1 MSSVPPLIFIALL
14 GAAVAAGDEAPRQPV
29 GVSVSLGRATI
40 WQRAPAQDT
49 GLTILGVSCDLE
61 GTLAVFALF
70 GLVDNRTEGEAR
82 AWGVAN
88 PSLGMTLEMPV
99 ARRLDLGLIFGS
111 TVPVGSGGGDFP
123 SRPIVLRA
131 MLSGTDWG
139 GPMFGPNHIDVY
151 EGLRLTS
158 SEGGFTFRFR
168 STLHP
173 AVRVR
178 GNKTDSLGP
187 RVIFTS
193 SGLLAAYA
201 VTPQLSFFTELAETR
216 FLNHPPFLQD
226 DPSLATDRYAVAGL
240 GLDLE
245 RRRLTHVKPSLL
257 YARAVD
263 APKNRRHFHL
273 IEMNV
278 RVSF

>member
-99 ARRLDLGLIFGS
+99 ARRLDLGTRHQRCRIDRRRSARRGRRGQRRA
-111 TVPVGSGGGDFP
+111 PGGPEGGGRD
-123 SRPIVLRA
+123 
-131 MLSGTDWG
+131 
-139 GPMFGPNHIDVY
+139 
-151 EGLRLTS
+151 
-158 SEGGFTFRFR
+158 
-168 STLHP
+168 
-173 AVRVR
+173 
-178 GNKTDSLGP
+178 P
-187 RVIFTS
+187 R
-193 SGLLAAYA
+193 
-201 VTPQLSFFTELAETR
+201 
-216 FLNHPPFLQD
+216 
-226 DPSLATDRYAVAGL
+226 
-240 GLDLE
+240 
-245 RRRLTHVKPSLL
+245 
-257 YARAVD
+257 
-263 APKNRRHFHL
+263 
-273 IEMNV
+273 
-278 RVSF
+278 